1 MDTRHIRRPSVG
13 KEGADSI
20 EHLVEVGE
28 FTATDVISGP
38 VVVAEAFAS
47 LALPQSIFVSE
58 TGIEAVKNEP
68 TEGDVSSIHPTV
80 SSH

>member
-1 MDTRHIRRPSVG
+1 MDTRHIRRPSVE

-28 FTATDVISGP
+28 FTAIDVIPGP
-38 VVVAEAFAS
+38 VVVAEAFAN
-47 LALPQSIFVSE
+47 LTLPHLISVSE
-58 TGIEAVKNEP
+58 SGIEAVKNAP
-68 TEGDVSSIHPTV
+68 TEGDASLFHPTV

>member
-1 MDTRHIRRPSVG
+1 MDTRHIRRPSVE

-28 FTATDVISGP
+28 FTASDVIPGP

-47 LALPQSIFVSE
+47 LALLQSISVSE
-58 TGIEAVKNEP
+58 NGVEAEKNEP
-68 TEGDVSSIHPTV
+68 TEEHASSIHPAV